1 MAYGN
6 QFKSAVLGG
15 ASFGDTYT
23 TEQYPLGTIR
33 VQLADEVEAE
43 THTDGTTA
51 LGLKGDRTWIFVRA
65 IAAIAAYECCIVSAA
80 DTATTSFGVIRSD
93 ATDDVEM
100 DVVGIAQDAIAITSY
115 GWIVCHGECVAN
127 GASGLGAGEEVGTL
141 AGGLVEG
148 STTAG
153 ARIGKCL
160 SALGTPVAST
170 VRLRLR
176 LP

>member
-6 QFKSAVLGG
+6 QFKSAELGG
-15 ASFGDTYT
+15 SAFSETYT
-23 TEQYPLGTIR
+23 TEQYPVGTIA
-33 VQLADEVEAE
+33 VQSADEVAAAE
-43 THTDGTTA
+43 HTDGTA
-51 LGLKGDRTWIFVRA
+51 LGLKGDRVMIFVK
-65 IAAIAAYECCIVSAA
+65 AAAEITIYDCCIVNGADSA
-80 DTATTSFGVIRSD
+80 TVSYEVIQSD

-100 DVVGIAQDAIAITSY
+100 DVVGVAQTAIASGSY
-115 GWIVCHGECVAN
+115 GWLVCYGECVAN
-127 GASGLGAGEEVGTL
+127 AASGLAAGEEVGTL

-160 SALGTPVAST
+160 SARGTPVAGTS
-170 VRLRLR
+170 RIRLR